1 VGKLDEFWVT
11 MITAVISGILVGWN
25 VGIATMNI
33 SLGLVSGF
41 AVLVIVYPLWNISR
55 QLWSLREDLWRIE
68 REIKKTKEN

>member
-1 VGKLDEFWVT
+1 VGKLDEFWVN
-11 MITAVISGILVGWN
+11 MITAVISGIPVGWN

-33 SLGLVSGF
+33 SLGLASGF
-41 AVLVIVYPLWNISR
+41 AVLVIVYPLLNISR